1 MNIHYEPLGD
11 KILKDK
17 GWNQTTFDLVDWE
30 NFHKAIIISVPR
42 SHRVSI
48 TKLSQGLWN
57 MNVQNGKFYGH
68 LNTCPYCHTEKETI
82 QHIFCCDQKIAQQ
95 ERDTLTTYKATLIS
109 KRTPPQLVDTI
120 VAGITI
126 SITRSLPQNSDH
138 LALGHSA
145 GREQE
150 DTLDWVAFLQGHIS
164 QKWKDNFQ
172 ASISGK
178 TSVQDS
184 HTWAKNLI
192 LANWAHSKSI
202 WANRNAVVHG
212 RGAMEMEERTI
223 TTLKCRIHKLYLMF
237 QKDKYCVPYTRTHL
251 FDHPLLILQ
260 QLPKENMQCWIRSVE
275 EAVSTQQSRE
285 ALHGE
290 LSRYIMAR
298 FLGLSE
304 PRSSTTTTAS
314 VKSPLHQ

>member
-1 MNIHYEPLGD
+1 
-11 KILKDK
+11 
-17 GWNQTTFDLVDWE
+17 
-30 NFHKAIIISVPR
+30 VPR

-57 MNVQNGKFYGH
+57 TNVQNGKFYGH

-82 QHIFCCDQKIAQQ
+82 QHIFVCDHKIAQQ
-95 ERDTLTTYKATLIS
+95 ERDTALTTYKVTLIS

-126 SITRSLPQNSDH
+126 GITQSLPRNSDH
-138 LALGHSA
+138 PALAHSA
-145 GREQE
+145 GRKQG
-150 DTLDWVAFLQGHIS
+150 DTLGWVTFLQGHIS
-164 QKWKDNFQ
+164 QKWKDNFR

-192 LANWAHSKSI
+192 LANWAYSKSI
-202 WANRNAVVHG
+202 WASRNAVVHG
-212 RGAMEMEERTI
+212 RGAMETEGRTI
-223 TTLKCRIHKLYLMF
+223 ATLKRSIRELYLMF

-251 FDHPLLILQ
+251 FARPLLILQ

-298 FLGLSE
+298 FLGLSG

-314 VKSPLHQ
+314 VNIPPAPINPILKLVV